1 MFYKFHELGIDTHGR
16 TDGKLKTKC
25 PHCLET
31 RHNKADKSLSVDL
44 TTGLYLCHHCGWSG
58 RCPSYEDRR
67 FSQENRR
74 FPRGEVSVRMLSP
87 IPVLPAGSS
96 YKRPEGEAGALTAG
110 QLAWLTEGRGLSLE
124 AIRELGITSAV
135 HFMSQSGQQHSCL
148 CFNYLVGGELVNIKY
163 RAMDTK
169 LFAMTPGAELVP
181 YHIDAIRD
189 TPEAIITEGELDA
202 AAFVTAG
209 RSDVVS
215 VPSGANRNLTWMDRF
230 MESHFEQKRVVYIA
244 VDTDTKGTELRDE
257 LLRRLGA
264 ERCRVVT
271 YGEGCKDANE
281 LLIRLGA
288 AALTKALDEAPEIPL
303 EGVFGAADVS
313 EAMRALYENGLGKG
327 AETGMENF
335 DGLCTFETGRLCVIT
350 GHPGDGKSEFA
361 DELVLRL
368 CLHHGWRAAYFSPEN
383 QPLPYHLSK
392 LTEKLTG
399 RRFKRG
405 SLTAEQYEA
414 SQRYLQANVFS
425 ILPETDFGADTILDR
440 ARQLVARRGIRT
452 LVIDPFNCLEHQ
464 IPAGQT
470 ETQYISSFLD
480 RLSNFARRH
489 RVLVVLVAHPRKMQ
503 RDPNTGRLP
512 VPNLQDING
521 SAAFVNKCDFGLVVE
536 RDRDAGVTRLHVK
549 KVKFRQ
555 LGTTGECAFVYN
567 LVNGR
572 FTPCHEAPD
581 AEQAKDRVTG
591 VKFDCDTWL
600 GAADTGRLL
609 FGEGK

>member
-44 TTGLYLCHHCGWSG
+44 TAGLYLCHHCGWSG
-58 RCPSYEDRR
+58 RI
-67 FSQENRR
+67 
-74 FPRGEVSVRMLSP
+74 PRMGQSRTSLSP
-87 IPVLPAGSS
+87 RPVSPAGSS
-96 YKRPEGEAGALTAG
+96 YKKPVAEAGVLTPA
-110 QLAWLTEGRGLSLE
+110 QLHYLTEVRRLSLQ
-124 AIRELGITSAV
+124 AIQELGITSAV
-135 HFMSQSGQQHSCL
+135 HFMPQSGQQHPCL
-148 CFNYLVGGELVNIKY
+148 CFNYFVDGELVNIKY
-163 RAMDTK
+163 RATDTK
-169 LFAMTPGAELVP
+169 LFAMTTGAELVP
-181 YHIDAIRD
+181 YHLDAIRD
-189 TPEAIITEGELDA
+189 TPQAIITEGELDA

-230 MESHFEQKRVVYIA
+230 MESHFEQKQVVYIA
-244 VDTDTKGTELRDE
+244 VDTDAKGTELRDE

-281 LLIRLGA
+281 LLIQLGA
-288 AALTKALDEAPEIPL
+288 AALLQALEEAPELPL

-327 AETGMENF
+327 AETGLENF
-335 DGLCTFETGRLCVIT
+335 DALCTFETGRLCVIT
-350 GHPGDGKSEFA
+350 GHPGDGKSEFT

-368 CLHHGWRAAYFSPEN
+368 CLHHEWRAAYFSPEN

-399 RRFKRG
+399 RHFKRG
-405 SLTAEQYEA
+405 SLAAEQYEA
-414 SQRYLQANVFS
+414 SQRYLQENVFS
-425 ILPETDFGADTILDR
+425 ILPETDFSVDTILDR

-464 IPAGQT
+464 IPTGQT

-503 RDPNTGRLP
+503 RDQSTGRLP

-536 RDRDAGVTRLHVK
+536 RDREAGVTRLHVK

-555 LGTTGECAFVYN
+555 LGSIGECAFVYN

-572 FTPCHEAPD
+572 FTPCCETPD
-581 AEQAKDRVTG
+581 AERPQDRVTG

-600 GAADTGRLL
+600 GAARTGRLP
-609 FGEGK
+609 FGEGE